1 MKKRIRNLSALSAAT
16 LLCHSASAA
25 VIFSDDFAG
34 GVDPSWITDRYVPTS
49 VTTVMFG
56 GDERLQ
62 MTVDGSGSAANRP
75 GSYSAAFYNT
85 QGIKSPDAATTGEPW
100 VYSVGI
106 YFSSAMLSGTGLYN
120 VSAWANSGSGTAFPV
135 LGFRSHDIA
144 DPFNPSAANITT
156 ALRVWDPEAGG
167 YVEFAPTLLLA
178 DQWNTFEIAADA
190 GGFTFSVNG
199 SELYADNTVPN
210 PLVLNE
216 VFVQTYNYGQAA
228 PTSYLFDNVSVT
240 TVPEPTSAL
249 LGCIGLIGIMRR
261 RRIH

>member
-1 MKKRIRNLSALSAAT
+1 MKQISKLSLLPIAL
-16 LLCHSASAA
+16 LLPHSVSAA
-25 VIFSDDFAG
+25 VVFADDFTG
-34 GVDPSWITDRYVPTS
+34 GRDPSWITDRYSPTT

-62 MTVDGSGSAANRP
+62 MTVDGTGSAANRP
-75 GSYSAAFYNT
+75 GAYSSAFYNT
-85 QGIKSPDAATTGEPW
+85 QGLKSPNAATTGEPW

-120 VSAWANSGSGTAFPV
+120 VSAWANSGGGSAFPV
-135 LGFRSHDIA
+135 LGFRSHDVA

-199 SELYADNTVPN
+199 SELYADTTVPN

-228 PTSYLFDNVSVT
+228 PTSYLFDNVMVS
-240 TVPEPTSAL
+240 TVPEPGVAAL
-249 LGCIGLIGIMRR
+249 GLIGLAGLLRR
-261 RRIH
+261 RVR